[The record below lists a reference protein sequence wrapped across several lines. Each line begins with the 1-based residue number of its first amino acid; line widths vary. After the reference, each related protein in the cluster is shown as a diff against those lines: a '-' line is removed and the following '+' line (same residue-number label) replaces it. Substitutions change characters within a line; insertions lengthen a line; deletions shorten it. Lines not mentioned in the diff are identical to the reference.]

1 MIHNSTDNG
10 GHYGVS
16 LEADKRGILIQ
27 LGANSEQAWNQ
38 LRILLTAGESAHLA
52 DLLNNAAERMNHE
65 KETKAM
71 ADPGRVSS
79 AAGGRA

>member
-1 MIHNSTDNG
+1 MIHNSTDDG
-10 GHYGVS
+10 GHYSVS

-38 LRILLTAGESAHLA
+38 LRILLTVEEAAHLA
-52 DLLNNAAERMNHE
+52 DLLNTAAERITNE
-65 KETKAM
+65 KETQTL
-71 ADPGRVSS
+71 ADPGRISS